1 MEPMLSMEPMGIVEN
16 FKFFLKSKGVSP
28 LTQKNY
34 LSDVRY
40 FLKWVKESGL
50 SGKSVVSGKAELFW
64 FNQTA
69 ITTFKNSLISSQT
82 PPTTINRR
90 LSALRQFGEFLV
102 KQGWLKQNPAKIVS
116 GVSGKSGISREK
128 GRKEWQFILSEFK
141 GALKNQKQKEA
152 TIKNYLSDVRQFLL
166 FSSREN

>member
-1 MEPMLSMEPMGIVEN
+1 MAPKEPMGIAEN
-16 FKFFLKSKGVSP
+16 FKLFLKSKGVSP

-102 KQGWLKQNPAKIVS
+102 KQKWIEENPGRNIS
-116 GVSGKSGISREK
+116 GISGLSGISRNKKKKWELIL
-128 GRKEWQFILSEFK
+128 KEFRQ
-141 GALKNQKQKEA
+141 ALENQKQKEA
-152 TIKNYLSDVRQFLL
+152 TIKNYLSDVKQFLL

>member
-28 LTQKNY
+28 LTKKNY

-116 GVSGKSGISREK
+116 GVSGKSG
-128 GRKEWQFILSEFK
+128 WQFILSEFK